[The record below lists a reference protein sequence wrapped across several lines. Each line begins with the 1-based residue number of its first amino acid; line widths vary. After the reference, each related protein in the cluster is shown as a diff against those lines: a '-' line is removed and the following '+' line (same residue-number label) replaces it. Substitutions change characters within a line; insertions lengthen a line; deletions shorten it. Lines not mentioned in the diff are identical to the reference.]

1 MKASKFFGVMAIALS
16 LTGGMNL
23 GPAWAVSPNGGA
35 RAVSRFNTAGSSF
48 LNLTSST
55 TTFCYLSTVG
65 FENTDIDGEL
75 AMCRLTRGTVVWTLE
90 AVLGKSSDADARCAA
105 FCYNN

>member
-1 MKASKFFGVMAIALS
+1 MNNKRRIFS
-16 LTGGMNL
+16 LLFSLFLLVGSA
-23 GPAWAVSPNGGA
+23 PAWAVSPNGGA

-65 FENTDIDGEL
+65 FENTDVDGEL

-90 AVLGKSSDADARCAA
+90 AFLSQSDDADAICSAI
-105 FCYNN
+105 CYNN